1 MSKSDKERELLLA
14 AYYIKLEEL
23 VLEYINAKSKYASTC
38 RDINSLPSG
47 REGARLSMERREREL
62 AKHVEDGP

>member
-1 MSKSDKERELLLA
+1 MRKSDKERELLLE

-23 VLEYINAKSKYASTC
+23 VLEYLKAKDAYASLCRSVTSLPYERLRAKEH
-38 RDINSLPSG
+38 RDI
-47 REGARLSMERREREL
+47 REREL